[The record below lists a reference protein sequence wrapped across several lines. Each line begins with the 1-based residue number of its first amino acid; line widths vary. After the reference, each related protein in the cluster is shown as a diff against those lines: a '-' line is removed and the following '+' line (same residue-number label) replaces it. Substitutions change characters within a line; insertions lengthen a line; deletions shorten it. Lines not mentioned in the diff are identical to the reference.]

1 MISALLSMAMFIG
14 MLAST
19 NPVTVAAATDKN
31 SQNKNSYDF
40 SKVKSG
46 DVITFGSY
54 EQDNNLDNG
63 TEPIEWIVLSVEN
76 DRAFL
81 VSKYGLDCIQY
92 DDNEDLGAQ
101 WDYDNFLSWEKCR
114 IKNWLNDDFYN
125 TAFNTT
131 EQKLVIETNFSEEGF
146 WTNKRKVSLL
156 SLEDIRTLEYGFSQ
170 NLYECDIARRCTPT
184 EYAKARGVK
193 LFEADEDEEEEY
205 LTKDGEPS
213 CSWWLRYPGY
223 SGRYT
228 YAISFD
234 GSFKDRYYDVTDNSI
249 AVRPAIYIY
258 ICPNLNLYADFDLSS
273 AKTGD
278 ELLFGYYEQDNNIEN
293 GAEYIEWILLSK
305 EDDRALL
312 LSKYGL
318 DNKAY
323 DDLDDVGKRFP
334 GEEGDNAYIDK
345 DGELKYYKSELIN
358 VTWEDSTLRSW
369 MNNDFYNEVFDDSQK
384 NKIIETLLVNSDNP
398 NPDYGTSGG
407 NDTYDKVFLLTS
419 EDVTNEAYGFNEDPA
434 ELDIA
439 RRCLPT
445 TYAAEKGVGMEWMT
459 SGMGGPYPEDMSD
472 YPEGGFICNW
482 WLRSPGTDAAHK
494 ESVRFYGRI
503 FENEVCSVTIAVR
516 PAIYIDISDNIG
528 TGLSEEEKKTDFEN
542 IKVGD
547 LVYFGSYEQD
557 NDLENGTE
565 PIEWIVLST
574 NKGKAFLLSKYI
586 LDHRFYDENDYY
598 DDYLKERFPDG
609 EGGIDWDSV
618 NIPWEECT
626 LSVWLNTDFYNFAFN
641 KTEKELM
648 ADVEYE
654 DNQYT
659 ISGENAD
666 PDKVFLLSEKDI
678 TNPAYGFST
687 DTNALDVTRRCSPTA
702 YAIAQGAETLEQM
715 AEYIDVDWKDPV
727 YLTGEGKPAGWW
739 WLRSPGYLLEDGP
752 KMVWYTGA
760 VGCSNYADGSCYGI
774 RPAIYVSLDDSTSD
788 NIVHIGDVNGDG
800 EINAK
805 DVTQLRRYLAGGWNA
820 EIHEENSDVNGDDE
834 VNAKD
839 VTMLRRFLAGGWGV
853 TL

>member
-1 MISALLSMAMFIG
+1 MAMFIG

-19 NPVTVAAATDKN
+19 NPVTVAAATDQN

-156 SLEDIRTLEYGFSQ
+156 SLEDIRNLEYGFSQ

-193 LFEADEDEEEEY
+193 LFETNEDEEEEY

-228 YAISFD
+228 DGISYD
-234 GSFKDRYYDVTDNSI
+234 GSLKVRYYDVADNSI

-258 ICPNLNLYADFDLSS
+258 ICPNLNLFPDFDLSS

-318 DNKAY
+318 DSKAY
-323 DDLDDVGKRFP
+323 DDYDDLGKRFP
-334 GEEGDNAYIDK
+334 GEEGDDAYIDK
-345 DGELKYYKSELIN
+345 NGELNYYKSELIN
-358 VTWEDSTLRSW
+358 VTWEDSPLRSW

-384 NKIIETLLVNSDNP
+384 NKIFETLLVNSDNP

-419 EDVTNEAYGFNEDPA
+419 EDVTNKAYGFNEDPT

-459 SGMGGPYPEDMSD
+459 GGMGGPYPEDMSD
-472 YPEGGFICNW
+472 YPEGGFICSW

-503 FENEVCSVTIAVR
+503 FENEVCNISIAVR

-528 TGLSEEEKKTDFEN
+528 NGLSEEEKKTDFEN

-557 NDLENGTE
+557 NDLENGAE

-574 NKGKAFLLSKYI
+574 NKGKALLLSKYI

-626 LSVWLNTDFYNFAFN
+626 LSVWLNTDFYDYAFT

-654 DNQYT
+654 DDQYT
-659 ISGENAD
+659 NSGENAD

-687 DTNALDVTRRCSPTA
+687 DTNAIDVTRRCSPTA

-739 WLRSPGYLLEDGP
+739 WLRSPGYLL
-752 KMVWYTGA
+752 
-760 VGCSNYADGSCYGI
+760 
-774 RPAIYVSLDDSTSD
+774 
-788 NIVHIGDVNGDG
+788 
-800 EINAK
+800 
-805 DVTQLRRYLAGGWNA
+805 
-820 EIHEENSDVNGDDE
+820 
-834 VNAKD
+834 
-839 VTMLRRFLAGGWGV
+839 
-853 TL
+853 